1 MSNPAPIT
9 LAQLFRYYRGLQ
21 YQSAAISELE
31 DDLKANGYD
40 VALRRDR
47 PWFKTWSQAGKQDV
61 SSTATP
67 NSWQGVLNAAQ
78 KAGARYPELVAAQW
92 ALESAHGTITSGK
105 NNFFGIKGSG
115 TKCQTQEVINGK
127 TITIE
132 DEFMDFL
139 SIDECVKYLVDRWHR
154 DFKNFRGV
162 NNAADRNSAAHML
175 VAEGYATDPH
185 YAEKLI
191 VLMNQNIG
199 KSALASILR
208 MTGPKKRPADFGF
221 KHGDHHLIVNDANET
236 IKAFS
241 FDGEQLWEVACLA
254 RGQGADNAWKRTGED
269 TPPGLYKIGQ
279 VYDDW
284 ARYGNHPPNTAEV
297 LAYGWMSFDLIGLEG
312 QEGPGS
318 MYGRDGIMMHGGGTA
333 CGYPGAWLPLQP
345 LHTTYGCVRMHNLDL
360 RDKVLP
366 LVKAGTVFVSVYQES
381 P

>member
-9 LAQLFRYYRGLQ
+9 LAQLFRYFKGHQ

-47 PWFKTWSQAGKQDV
+47 PWFKTWSQSGKQ
-61 SSTATP
+61 P
-67 NSWQGVLNAAQ
+67 
-78 KAGARYPELVAAQW
+78 
-92 ALESAHGTITSGK
+92 
-105 NNFFGIKGSG
+105 
-115 TKCQTQEVINGK
+115 
-127 TITIE
+127 
-132 DEFMDFL
+132 
-139 SIDECVKYLVDRWHR
+139 
-154 DFKNFRGV
+154 
-162 NNAADRNSAAHML
+162 
-175 VAEGYATDPH
+175 
-185 YAEKLI
+185 
-191 VLMNQNIG
+191 
-199 KSALASILR
+199 ASMPG

-221 KHGDHHLIVNDANET
+221 KQGDHHLIVNDANET

-254 RGQGADNAWKRTGED
+254 RGQGADTSWKRTAED

-284 ARYGNHPPNTAEV
+284 ARYGNHPPNTSEV
-297 LAYGWMSFDLIGLEG
+297 LAYGWLSFDLIGLEG

-318 MYGRDGIMMHGGGTA
+318 MYGRDGIMIHGGGTA